1 MVIPQLVAGRAAA
14 AARAP
19 LLQAVVRAAAVVHR
33 AVGEAHLWAEEHRR
47 SARRGRGGT
56 ASRAPTPA
64 SAPRRTPGPAPRGS
78 PALSALPGQVPASP
92 CRQKRP
98 SQPRPQSQ
106 RKPPMPSMHVPWPQ
120 HALSHGCS
128 GGRTSHWSPSATWVS
143 ELSSG
148 RQPPP
153 RPHSRPDTSRR
164 RGRGHRSKESGEH
177 SPKYLDQKASCGEKR
192 PRQALSAHV
201 CIRGPS

>member
-56 ASRAPTPA
+56 ARRAPPLAAPSAPPRLSRAQRAAQPGPRLTVQAEAALPAPAAVAAKASDAVDARAVAAARTVARVLRGPDLALVAVCHMGFGVVIGAPA
-64 SAPRRTPGPAPRGS
+64 S
-78 PALSALPGQVPASP
+78 
-92 CRQKRP
+92 
-98 SQPRPQSQ
+98 
-106 RKPPMPSMHVPWPQ
+106 
-120 HALSHGCS
+120 
-128 GGRTSHWSPSATWVS
+128 SPSP
-143 ELSSG
+143 
-148 RQPPP
+148 QPP
-153 RPHSRPDTSRR
+153 RYLKEE
-164 RGRGHRSKESGEH
+164 GRGHRSKESGEH